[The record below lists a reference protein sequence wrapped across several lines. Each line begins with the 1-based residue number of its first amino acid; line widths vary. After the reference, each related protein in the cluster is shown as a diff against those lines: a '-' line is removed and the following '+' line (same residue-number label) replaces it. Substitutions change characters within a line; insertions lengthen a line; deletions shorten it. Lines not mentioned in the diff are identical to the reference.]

1 MVTEEQTQS
10 RVPQEQQLAE
20 QKTHVLALIAA
31 QEYEE
36 AFQYAL
42 GAQDLR
48 LVLLACQSC
57 EPRTVLAT
65 RPSRLTQM
73 VILCLVQQLGS
84 DVMNDMDIKMRWLS
98 VALIELKPQDSSIQG
113 FVEAQLNAVPAERQD
128 SQFTLVHHVLKSLLS
143 SV

>member
-1 MVTEEQTQS
+1 
-10 RVPQEQQLAE
+10 
-20 QKTHVLALIAA
+20 
-31 QEYEE
+31 
-36 AFQYAL
+36 
-42 GAQDLR
+42 
-48 LVLLACQSC
+48 
-57 EPRTVLAT
+57 
-65 RPSRLTQM
+65 M

-113 FVEAQLNAVPAERQD
+113 FVGSVLMELQAQLNAVPAERQD